1 MAAPVVSPRRHG
13 GRATTVTAP
22 PAPRELTGRQRRAEA
37 RRRAEAMRAEETERR
52 GLPTVVVVMAV
63 AAVAALVAGIAL
75 YTGFLTPPGTST
87 ASSTAPVASLQRL
100 VRAESADVA
109 VAGGSGWVVDDDA
122 GTIRRFDPS
131 SGAWTG
137 RPVHVARRPV
147 AVAAGFGRLWVAD
160 AVGDA
165 VVEVD
170 PATGRRIGTPVSV
183 GGEPVSL
190 ATGAGGVWVASLA
203 ADTVTLVNPRTRAVT
218 ASVALPPRVG
228 AVRVAVGDGA
238 VWVTGVNDTLT
249 RISPT
254 PVGVSLSWKPVVVGE
269 GPIGVT
275 AVPGA
280 VWVADAVGGTV
291 TRVDPRR
298 LAVTARYRVGGD
310 PVQLALFDGELWVA
324 DGETGALRALDPATG
339 RPAGRAV
346 TLPGSVRRLVVTGA
360 GLWAATANPGTVT
373 AVRP

>member
-1 MAAPVVSPRRHG
+1 MVSARRRAG
-13 GRATTVTAP
+13 GATTVTPP
-22 PAPRELTGRQRRAEA
+22 PARRELTGRRRRAEA
-37 RRRAEAMRAEETERR
+37 RRRAEERRAEETEHR
-52 GLPTVVVVMAV
+52 GLPTVTVVMAV
-63 AAVAALVAGIAL
+63 AALAALVAGIAL
-75 YTGFLTPPGTST
+75 YTGFLTPPGTSAP
-87 ASSTAPVASLQRL
+87 ASPVASLQRL
-100 VRAESADVA
+100 VRAESADVT
-109 VAGGSGWVVDDDA
+109 VAGGSGWVVDDRA

-137 RPVHVARRPV
+137 RPVHVAQRPV
-147 AVAAGFGRLWVAD
+147 AVAAGFGRIWVAD
-160 AVGDA
+160 AVGDT

-170 PATGRRIGTPVSV
+170 PATGRRIGAPVSV

-203 ADTVTLVNPRTRAVT
+203 AATVTLVNPRTRAVT

-249 RISPT
+249 RISPA
-254 PVGVSLSWKPVVVGE
+254 PVGVSLSWKPVVVGN

-298 LAVTARYRVGGD
+298 DVVRARYRVGGD
-310 PVQLALFDGELWVA
+310 PVQLAVFDGELWVA

-339 RPAGRAV
+339 RPEGRTV

-373 AVRP
+373 AVTP